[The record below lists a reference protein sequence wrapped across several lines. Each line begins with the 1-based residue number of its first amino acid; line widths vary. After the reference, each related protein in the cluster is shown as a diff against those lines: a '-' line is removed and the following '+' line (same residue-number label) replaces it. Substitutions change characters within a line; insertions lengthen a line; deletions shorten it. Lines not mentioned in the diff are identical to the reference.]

1 MQPSLP
7 HTSSRRRFIAGA
19 AALPVATF
27 ATAQSAGSATTDSED
42 FTYAVTRSETDWR
55 ARLTPLEYEI
65 MREGRTEP
73 RHTSLYAFE
82 ERPGTYHCKGC
93 DLPNFDAEWKVSH
106 FDIGWVFFS
115 QARPNAILTG
125 IDQNFSPM
133 ADSEPRATIECHCRR
148 CGSHIGHILDVR
160 DKVLHC
166 LNGSALVFKPS

>member
-1 MQPSLP
+1 MPSP
-7 HTSSRRRFIAGA
+7 HPTSPTRRLFLASAG
-19 AALPVATF
+19 ALPVA
-27 ATAQSAGSATTDSED
+27 ALASPQDGEAATTGGDD
-42 FTYAVTRSETDWR
+42 FKYSVTRSDAEWR

-73 RHTSLYAFE
+73 RHTSLNAFE

-93 DLPNFDAEWKVSH
+93 DLPSFDAEWKVSH
-106 FDIGWVFFS
+106 FDIGWAFFS

-133 ADSEPRATIECHCRR
+133 ADSEPKATIECHCRR
-148 CGSHIGHILDVR
+148 CGSHIGHILEVR

-166 LNGSALVFKPS
+166 LNGSALEFKPS